1 MYNRI
6 CSYVLIIL
14 TSLCLTIPAVAKT
27 DWRVNQTV
35 QLEQPP
41 IDLQVS
47 SSKKW
52 IYVLTSDSKIL
63 IYDARG
69 QLKDT
74 ITVEPDIDQIKA
86 GSRDDM
92 LFLLSRKNKTF
103 QAITIDFVEEINTQG
118 SPVKGPTD
126 APVTIAVFSDFQ

>member
-6 CSYVLIIL
+6 CSYVLITL
-14 TSLCLTIPAVAKT
+14 TSLCLTMPAVDKT
-27 DWRVNQTV
+27 DWRVSQRV

-47 SSKKW
+47 SNKKW

-63 IYDARG
+63 IYTARG

-74 ITVEPDIDQIKA
+74 IMVEPDIDQIKA

-92 LFLLSRKNKTF
+92 LFLLSRKSKTF
-103 QAITIDFVEEINTQG
+103 QAITIDFVEEINTRG

>member
-1 MYNRI
+1 MCTRP
-6 CSYVLIIL
+6 CSYALIIL
-14 TSLCLTIPAVAKT
+14 TSLCLTMTAVAKT
-27 DWRVNQTV
+27 DWRVSQKV

-63 IYDARG
+63 IYTARG

-74 ITVEPDIDQIKA
+74 ITVDPDIDQINA
-86 GSRDDM
+86 GARDDT
-92 LFLLSRKNKTF
+92 LFLLSRKSKSF
-103 QAITIDFVEEINTQG
+103 QAITIDFVEDINTQG
-118 SPVKGPTD
+118 SPVKGPVD
-126 APVTIAVFSDFQ
+126 APVTIAVFNDFQ